1 LLAIDTLDQRRP
13 WHNQCFPHHYA
24 SVRLLR
30 PVWAT
35 AAPLGPQVPYA
46 PDYRHR
52 VARVAL
58 VCIAAGHLRSTLRL
72 AVRQRH
78 AAAENTEHTPYHAQ
92 RVTCAFNATLPAY
105 SGSTREHRTISLCSP
120 GPRLAAG
127 LCVQGKARPG
137 PRDALASPSTAPPL
151 SSDCASCFNKRRR
164 REPAADTGP
173 AIIVPCAGLHRLT
186 RTRVECACAG

>member
-1 LLAIDTLDQRRP
+1 MLPTPLR
-13 WHNQCFPHHYA
+13 
-24 SVRLLR
+24 LR
-30 PVWAT
+30 PP
-35 AAPLGPQVPYA
+35 APTRVVHSSSLGPQVPYA

-72 AVRQRH
+72 AVRERH
-78 AAAENTEHTPYHAQ
+78 AAAETTEHTPYHAQ

-105 SGSTREHRTISLCSP
+105 SGSTREHRTSSLCSP

-137 PRDALASPSTAPPL
+137 PRGALASPSTAPPL
-151 SSDCASCFNKRRR
+151 SSDCARCFSPWQTSAPGASSRQ
-164 REPAADTGP
+164 
-173 AIIVPCAGLHRLT
+173 
-186 RTRVECACAG
+186 RTRHDRAVRWPSQTHRHTRRPPRVRTRAG